1 MRMWSWVGAA
11 FILLILQTTSLGYFR
26 GNLYFDLPL
35 LFIYGI
41 GLFYGPAG
49 GLLCG
54 LALGLLQDTAAPDFF
69 GFYLCTRGLTGY
81 GFGRIK
87 EMIFKNNYLYHIL
100 IIGCLSLL
108 LRLLCGLS
116 LLWLSGDWA
125 SAFAAYGRETAG
137 YCLGNMLLA
146 APVFWCMER
155 LRRWVA
161 EEDVTYPAE
170 KHRKKKLER

>member
-49 GLLCG
+49 GVLCG
-54 LALGLLQDTAAPDFF
+54 LTLGLLQDTAAPDFF

-108 LRLLCGLS
+108 LRLLYGLS
-116 LLWLSGDWA
+116 PVSYTHLR
-125 SAFAAYGRETAG
+125 AYGRETAG

>member
-49 GLLCG
+49 GVLCG
-54 LALGLLQDTAAPDFF
+54 LTLGLLQDTAAPDFF

-87 EMIFKNNYLYHIL
+87 EMIFKNNYLYHI
-100 IIGCLSLL
+100 
-108 LRLLCGLS
+108 
-116 LLWLSGDWA
+116 
-125 SAFAAYGRETAG
+125 
-137 YCLGNMLLA
+137 
-146 APVFWCMER
+146 
-155 LRRWVA
+155 
-161 EEDVTYPAE
+161 
-170 KHRKKKLER
+170 